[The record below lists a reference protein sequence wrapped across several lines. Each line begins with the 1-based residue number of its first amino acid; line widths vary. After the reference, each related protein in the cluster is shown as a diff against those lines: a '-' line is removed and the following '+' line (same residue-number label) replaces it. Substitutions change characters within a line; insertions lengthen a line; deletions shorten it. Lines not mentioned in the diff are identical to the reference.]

1 MKKKWI
7 CLLAALSLAIG
18 VVAVNPALSAAAAP
32 LELDRT
38 NCSLTINPE
47 DPNKK
52 DEDKFGE
59 DLRSS
64 GVVVDVYRVAAAVK
78 TPGYDSYTYELNEAY
93 KDLPLKE
100 NPTSADEWQK
110 LAQAAAAVVLGPVD
124 ADGRFQGPA
133 ANAELELVAS
143 NVDIAKLDEVKPD
156 SNKVFPL
163 KTGLYLLIAHGSDLT
178 TPAAYATQIEQTV
191 GETATTT
198 VTKTVTIANSARYQ
212 YTFEPQLV
220 SIPGRP
226 DAGNGDSTGGGTA
239 NRGEWQYNMVV
250 NLKPQRSQRYGDLE
264 IVKSLLTYDNTKD
277 SPLFVFEVIGTLD
290 NQEVYREYESITFTA
305 AGQETVRLTGIPATA
320 TVTVTEVYSG
330 AGYRLEEGVAATQGA
345 NGEIVIGADDVVSTA
360 PFVNT
365 SDDERKGGHGIRNN
379 FTYDEGTEGNRSS
392 SGWQWTPTP
401 AQGTAVETPQNPN

>member
-18 VVAVNPALSAAAAP
+18 VVAVNPALSAAATP
-32 LELDRT
+32 LDLTRED
-38 NCSLTINPE
+38 CSLTINPE

-64 GVVVDVYRVAAAVK
+64 GVVVDVYRVAEAVK

-93 KDLPLKE
+93 KDLPLTE
-100 NPTSADEWQK
+100 NPTTADEWQK
-110 LAQAAAAVVLGPVD
+110 LAQAAAAVVLGPMD
-124 ADGRFQGPA
+124 ADGSFQGPA
-133 ANAELELVAS
+133 EDAELELVAS
-143 NVDIAKLDEVKPD
+143 NVDIAKIDEVKPN
-156 SNKVFPL
+156 SNVVSEL
-163 KTGLYLLIAHGSDLT
+163 ETGLYLLIAHGRDLT
-178 TPAAYATQIEQTV
+178 DPSAYATQIKQTV
-191 GETATTT
+191 KVDETETTI
-198 VTKTVTIANSARYQ
+198 TKTATIANSARYQ

-226 DAGNGDSTGGGTA
+226 DAGSGDSTGGGTA
-239 NRGEWQYNMVV
+239 NRGEWQYDMTV

-277 SPLFVFEVIGTLD
+277 SPLFVFEVVGTLD

-320 TVTVTEVYSG
+320 AVTVTEIYNG
-330 AGYRLEEGVAATQGA
+330 AGYRLDVSSEAVQDG
-345 NGEIVIGADDVVSTA
+345 IVIGADSVVSTA

-379 FTYDEGTEGNRSS
+379 FTYDEGTQENRSD
-392 SGWQWTPTP
+392 SGWQWRPTP
-401 AQGTAVETPQNPN
+401 AQGTITETPQNPN